1 MHLSESQAIGPVT
14 TEKPPS
20 PAPSIEK
27 PGIEV
32 EAISIDAKT
41 EASTF
46 GASAAGS
53 FYTTPRPKDPYS
65 YQTGFGN
72 RFSSEAM

>member
-1 MHLSESQAIGPVT
+1 MHLAESQTAGPMT
-14 TEKPPS
+14 AKNTPS

-27 PGIEV
+27 PGTERIL
-32 EAISIDAKT
+32 IHAKT
-41 EASTF
+41 EESTF

-53 FYTTPRPKDPYS
+53 FYTNPRPKDPYS